1 MLVGIIL
8 QDIAC
13 YFQNPDQRSCKDK
26 SFFAFA
32 SYKNQSFLEL
42 KTQCSAAYGRIVLC
56 LFSKLTGKL
65 ENILTQQLPK
75 NDVFLMSFF
84 SLRNDAF

>member
-8 QDIAC
+8 QDVAY
-13 YFQNPDQRSCKDK
+13 YFQNPDSRLCKDK
-26 SFFAFA
+26 SFCAFA
-32 SYKNQSFLEL
+32 SNKSQSFLEL
-42 KTQCSAAYGRIVLC
+42 KPHCSVACGTIVLC

-65 ENILTQQLPK
+65 ENFQTQQLPK

-84 SLRNDAF
+84 SLGNDAF